1 MAMATLD
8 IFRSTVGAV
17 ALGFARHAL
26 DEALE
31 RVKSRKMF
39 GSPMS
44 NLKLIQTK
52 LGDRSLDID
61 ASALLIYRAAWTK
74 DNSAEKITREAAMAK
89 LFATEATPTCYID
102 EAVQIFGGS
111 GVVSGFAVELLYREI
126 RPLRIYEGAS
136 EVQKLIIASQ
146 TLKDN

>member
-8 IFRSTVGAV
+8 IFRSTVGAA

-44 NLKLIQTK
+44 NLKLIQAK
-52 LGDRSLDID
+52 LGDMSLDID
-61 ASALLIYRAAWTK
+61 ASVLLIYRAAWTK
-74 DNSAEKITREAAMAK
+74 DNSADRITREAAMAK
-89 LFATEATPTCYID
+89 LFATEAAQRVID

-111 GVVSGFAVELLYREI
+111 GVVSGFAVEQHYREI
-126 RPLRIYEGAS
+126 RALRIYEGAS